1 MGLEPDQPLDVVT
14 AREAGHRMATM
25 LVNAAHQVVGDADIE
40 RAVVPAGEHVDV
52 VRHAA
57 LQP

>member
-25 LVNAAHQVVGDADIE
+25 LVNARTKSLVTPI
-40 RAVVPAGEHVDV
+40 
-52 VRHAA
+52 
-57 LQP
+57 